1 MKKKIAIML
10 TLILATEIFKACT
23 AEEKVNN
30 SSLSP
35 TVSTSVGVFVSGKI
49 SATAGTAPKQ
59 WHYSKRL
66 IIQCN
71 CRKQQNICSLLLSRQ
86 LSKALT
92 SLWVLIFLKGLIL
105 MKINQITLTDLRRMN
120 GKEGLIL
127 QGCGGEIKE
136 WVDGINKMLTDKGI
150 LLDDTKFENVSVFKS
165 DGVTCILYPF
175 EDVHLDIGKLA
186 MWRLQSYTAFAGMWL
201 SDYVDNRLGG
211 FEPEQNKAEK
221 VKPDCALIGQDG
233 NIFNLMGIASRTLKQ
248 NGMAPFIPHFYVLI
262 LDDSNKEERNLGM
275 LAGLSMLWVCDAV
288 WVFGDEI
295 TEGMKTEIRFAEKL
309 NIEVRYISENALR
322 KSEIKNDKIKKN

>member
-1 MKKKIAIML
+1 
-10 TLILATEIFKACT
+10 
-23 AEEKVNN
+23 
-30 SSLSP
+30 
-35 TVSTSVGVFVSGKI
+35 
-49 SATAGTAPKQ
+49 
-59 WHYSKRL
+59 
-66 IIQCN
+66 
-71 CRKQQNICSLLLSRQ
+71 
-86 LSKALT
+86 
-92 SLWVLIFLKGLIL
+92 

-127 QGCGGEIKE
+127 QGCGGETQE
-136 WVDGINKMLTDKGI
+136 WVDGINEMLTDKGI
-150 LLDDTKFENVSVFKS
+150 LLDNTKFENVSVFQN

-175 EDVHLDIGKLA
+175 ADVHLDIGKLA

-211 FEPEQNKAEK
+211 FEPEQNKGEK
-221 VKPDCALIGQDG
+221 LKPDCALIGCDF

-248 NGMAPFIPHFYVLI
+248 NGMAPFIPHFYALI

-295 TEGMKTEIRFAEKL
+295 TEGMKTEIRFTEKL
-309 NIEVRYISENALR
+309 NIKARYISENDLR
-322 KSEIKNDKIKKN
+322 KSEVKNDKIKKN

>member
-1 MKKKIAIML
+1 
-10 TLILATEIFKACT
+10 
-23 AEEKVNN
+23 
-30 SSLSP
+30 
-35 TVSTSVGVFVSGKI
+35 
-49 SATAGTAPKQ
+49 
-59 WHYSKRL
+59 
-66 IIQCN
+66 
-71 CRKQQNICSLLLSRQ
+71 
-86 LSKALT
+86 
-92 SLWVLIFLKGLIL
+92 

-136 WVDGINKMLTDKGI
+136 WMDGINKMLTDKRI
-150 LLDDTKFENVSVFKS
+150 LLDNTKFENVSVFQN
-165 DGVTCILYPF
+165 DGITCILYPF

-186 MWRLQSYTAFAGMWL
+186 MWRLQTHSTFAGTCL

-233 NIFNLMGIASRTLKQ
+233 NIFNLLGIASHTLKQ

-262 LDDSNKEERNLGM
+262 LDDRNDKERNLGM
-275 LAGLSMLWVCDAV
+275 NAGLSMLWVCDAV

-295 TEGMKTEIRFAEKL
+295 TESMKTEIRFAEKL
-309 NIEVRYISENALR
+309 NIEVRYISENDLR
-322 KSEIKNDKIKKN
+322 KSEVKNDKIKKN